1 MDTSA
6 GLDAERHFGAP
17 SDHDVG
23 VRVHIWPSE
32 HWVDDEAW
40 STVVEV
46 ANEAEADIR
55 KHLPTLEKD
64 LYLLLHQTRVVIPET
79 GDGGFTIGP
88 HCIRWDVDPE
98 RGVAAVARAHLR
110 RTLFHECHHAVR
122 LQRRPEEAQV
132 TDWPTIITFE
142 GLACA
147 FASAAGIDRPPHEA
161 YDERVIEDWAAELLI
176 QPVDDRWR
184 QWKFEHPDGR
194 RNIAYRVGTW
204 IADRAISNSGRSAA
218 DLVWEAP
225 KQVMEL
231 AGVPASPSP

>member
-1 MDTSA
+1 
-6 GLDAERHFGAP
+6 
-17 SDHDVG
+17 

-40 STVVEV
+40 RTVLDI
-46 ANEAEADIR
+46 ATAAEDDIR
-55 KHLPTLEKD
+55 THLPTLEKD
-64 LYLLLHQTRVVIPET
+64 VYLLLHQTKVVGPET

-98 RGVAAVARAHLR
+98 RGVAAVARSHLR

-122 LQRRPEEAQV
+122 LQRRPEEAEV
-132 TDWPTIITFE
+132 TDWPSVVTFE

-147 FASAAGIDRPPHEA
+147 FADEAGGGRPPHESYEEA
-161 YDERVIEDWAAELLI
+161 VVERWAAELLS
-176 QPVDDRWR
+176 QPVDESWMH
-184 QWKFEHPDGR
+184 WKFEHPDGR

-204 IADRAISNSGRSAA
+204 IADRATSNSGRSAA

-225 KQVMEL
+225 ERVMEI
-231 AGVPASPSP
+231 AGVSTGARP

>member
-1 MDTSA
+1 
-6 GLDAERHFGAP
+6 
-17 SDHDVG
+17 
-23 VRVHIWPSE
+23 
-32 HWVDDEAW
+32 
-40 STVVEV
+40 VVEV
-46 ANEAEADIR
+46 ANAAEADIR
-55 KHLPTLEKD
+55 LHLPTLEAD
-64 LYLLLHQTRVVIPET
+64 LYLLLHQTNVVIPET

-122 LQRRPEEAQV
+122 LQRRPEEAEV
-132 TDWPTIITFE
+132 TDWPTVVVFE

-147 FASAAGIDRPPHEA
+147 FSDEAGTGPRPSHEA
-161 YDERVIEDWAAELLI
+161 YDDAVIEAWSAELLS
-176 QPVDDRWR
+176 QPVDETWP

-204 IADRAISNSGRSAA
+204 IADRAIRNSGRSAA

-225 KQVMEL
+225 TTVMEL
-231 AGVPASPSP
+231 AGAPPNGSP